1 MNAMCGIWAIKE
13 DYAPF
18 VAELMCRSQ
27 GATADDIDAE
37 GRSQA
42 NDEGAVAVIPIKG
55 VLTQHGGY
63 EGCGNTCEQ
72 IGEWVD
78 AAAGDNGIKAI
89 VLDVDSPGGSVFGVQ
104 ETGEK
109 IRQAREVKPVFA
121 VANSM
126 MASAAYWLGS
136 QATKIVGTPGADI
149 GSIGVIMVHADYS
162 AFLEKEGLKFTY
174 ITSSKHKA
182 EGNMTEPLSDD
193 ALAHMQMRVNDYHGT
208 FVDAIAKGRK
218 ISKSL
223 VGNEFGQGRMFGA
236 AKAKDIG
243 MIDKIGTL
251 ASTVNRLLP
260 QSKRSTRMRMQTRM
274 QELSFS
280 SGHSLLKL

>member
-1 MNAMCGIWAIKE
+1 MLNPLGNVWAIKE
-13 DYAPF
+13 DYAQL
-18 VAELMCRSQ
+18 VAELMCKARADS
-27 GATADDIDAE
+27 DDILSE
-37 GRSQA
+37 GQA
-42 NDEGAVAVIPIKG
+42 KASDGGAVAVIPIKG
-55 VLTQHGGY
+55 VLTQHGGC
-63 EGCGNTCEQ
+63 GGNTCEE

-104 ETGEK
+104 ETGDK

-162 AFLEKEGLKFTY
+162 SFLEQEGVRFSF

-182 EGNMTEPLSDD
+182 EGNWAEPLTDD
-193 ALAHMQMRVNDYHGT
+193 ARAHMQMRVDDYHAT
-208 FVDAIAKGRK
+208 FVDAVAKGRTVT
-218 ISKSL
+218 KSL
-223 VGNEFGQGRMFGA
+223 VSNEFGQGRMFGA

-260 QSKRSTRMRMQTRM
+260 QSRRSTRMRMQTTM
-274 QELSFS
+274 QGLGFS
-280 SGHSLLKL
+280 SCNSGLRL

>member
-1 MNAMCGIWAIKE
+1 MQTFGDIWAIRE
-13 DYAPF
+13 DYVPI
-18 VAELMCRSQ
+18 VAEMMQRAHLDS
-27 GATADDIDAE
+27 GPVDAE
-37 GRSQA
+37 GHSSA

-55 VLTQHGGY
+55 VLTQHGGCF
-63 EGCGNTCEQ
+63 GAGNTCEE

-162 AFLEKEGLKFTY
+162 SFLEKAGVRFSY

-182 EGNMTEPLSDD
+182 EGNWTEPLTDD
-193 ALAHMQMRVNDYHGT
+193 ARAHMKSRVNDYHGT
-208 FVDAIAKGRK
+208 FVDAISKGRS
-218 ISKSL
+218 ITKSL
-223 VGNEFGQGRMFGA
+223 VNNDFGQGRMFGA

-260 QSKRSTRMRMQTRM
+260 QSRRSTRMRMRGEM
-274 QELSFS
+274 QRQGFS
-280 SGHSLLKL
+280 SCV